1 MAAIVIPNTF
11 VNATPAVAS
20 EVNANFAVI
29 KSYVEALAAGTGL
42 DAGSV
47 TFAKLAAD
55 VATNLVTGGDGDQ
68 VVLGTQVFSR

>member
-20 EVNANFAVI
+20 EVNANFAAI
-29 KSYVEALAAGTGL
+29 KAYVEALAAGTGL
-42 DAGSV
+42 DAASV
-47 TFAKLAAD
+47 TFAKLAPD

-68 VVLGTQVFSR
+68 TVLGSQVFS

>member
-20 EVNANFAVI
+20 EVNANFAAI
-29 KSYVEALAAGTGL
+29 KAYVDALAAGTGL

-47 TFAKLAAD
+47 TFAKLAPD
-55 VATNLVTGGDGDQ
+55 VATNLIPSGDGAQ
-68 VVLGTQVFSR
+68 VVLGSQVFG